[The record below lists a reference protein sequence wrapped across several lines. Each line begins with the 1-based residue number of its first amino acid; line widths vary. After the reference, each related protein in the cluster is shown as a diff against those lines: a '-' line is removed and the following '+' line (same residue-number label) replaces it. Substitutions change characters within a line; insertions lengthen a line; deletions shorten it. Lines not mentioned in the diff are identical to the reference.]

1 MSSELIEK
9 LLNEK
14 DCALDVFGD
23 FIDGYVERI
32 NTIFEEEWEQ
42 REQELRYKMIE
53 LEDEIQELTDKLN
66 EMYSSVS
73 GDGDEDHSS
82 DFF

>member
-14 DCALDVFGD
+14 DCALGVFGD
-23 FIDGYVERI
+23 FIDGYIERI
-32 NTIFEEEWEQ
+32 NSIFEEEWEE
-42 REQELRYKMIE
+42 RETELRNREIE